1 MKCMKKILSDVKGDL
16 NKLTDLFLENNIDT
30 NSKNIL
36 LGFSILPKFMSFLN
50 PQVWFYREIGP
61 LKM

>member
-50 PQVWFYREIGP
+50 LQV
-61 LKM
+61 

>member
-50 PQVWFYREIGP
+50 PQV
-61 LKM
+61 